1 MQNPFDKFWAA
12 FNIYEII
19 KSRGWEQGR
28 LRAKLWERETEFGY
42 FELLRE
48 AGKILDNRLK

>member
-19 KSRGWEQGR
+19 KSRGWKQGR

-48 AGKILDNRLK
+48 AGKILDSRIK